1 MITDRIQYAAEVSLT
16 SASVE
21 SNKESKTSMEQPAY
35 TKRIKERCIEEAAR
49 LVLTWREMW
58 ETSKTPKI
66 TLKQGAEIVGIAK
79 KSLDD
84 YLFQLRLGVKNGF
97 DFGRFGSGKI
107 GVLRSFN
114 RRMKRKKNQGKSMP
128 GRKKKDEEKNY
139 SSLIKDIL
147 TEIRKEKDLEIN
159 YHHINNNLIING
171 KGVDKNEGE
180 MKIWNEDEW
189 LKVYTNREQWFF
201 KNLEND
207 LDFISNNN
215 QIFENNDKESKFLL
229 QDFDQTYYQT
239 YYQVQFGDISDS
251 FSF

>member
-1 MITDRIQYAAEVSLT
+1 MIADRIQYAAEVSLT
-16 SASVE
+16 SATVE
-21 SNKESKTSMEQPAY
+21 SNKESKTSMEKPTY

-66 TLKQGAEIVGIAK
+66 TLKKGAEIVGVAK

-84 YLFQLRLGVKNGF
+84 YLLQLRLGVTNRF
-97 DFGRFGSGKI
+97 DFWKFGWGKI
-107 GVLRSFN
+107 GILRSFN
-114 RRMKRKKNQGKSMP
+114 RRMKRKTLQGKAMP
-128 GRKKKDEEKNY
+128 GRKKKDEEDNY

-147 TEIRKEKDLEIN
+147 TEISKEKDLEIN

-171 KGVDKNEGE
+171 KGVDKKEGE
-180 MKIWNEDEW
+180 MEIWNEDEW
-189 LKVYTNREQWFF
+189 LKIYTNREQWII

-215 QIFENNDKESKFLL
+215 QIFENNDEENKFLL
-229 QDFDQTYYQT
+229 QDFDQT